1 MRLLGWTSIALVYA
15 NDKTLFKW
23 DVGNVDQEF
32 CNSTF
37 NSYQKQLDF
46 DIRSGQRFKITKED
60 ASQVILI
67 IYFKPSWKLWWY
79 LKSTPVEILRKLV
92 PSQILFS
99 IWKKKSEKLQF
110 GLGNTKIRSKESV
123 LKKAVTKVRSKSPA
137 GEWALES
144 RTKNTV
150 KKWFKI
156 LIYIIFFKLI
166 RILDNQ
172 IFFPQTNKMSLLFSA
187 YQNFDDHEIL
197 LS

>member
-1 MRLLGWTSIALVYA
+1 MKSGRAKFGIIQKMRIKNLRRVSEVRFRKLDSCTLKTSKNHL
-15 NDKTLFKW
+15 
-23 DVGNVDQEF
+23 
-32 CNSTF
+32 
-37 NSYQKQLDF
+37 
-46 DIRSGQRFKITKED
+46 IRNFLRNGRLR
-60 ASQVILI
+60 V
-67 IYFKPSWKLWWY
+67 
-79 LKSTPVEILRKLV
+79 KSTPVATCCNLKKLI

-150 KKWFKI
+150 KKWFKF
-156 LIYIIFFKLI
+156 LIYIIFFKLV
-166 RILDNQ
+166 DNQ